1 MRHPMRAI
9 KPFTYNKQRLLPGD
23 DFEAKRTLDSRLLVA
38 AKKAVRSANKRT
50 PGKIAP
56 PPKEIAEQ
64 IEHSIAS
71 QQLLSDVVADE
82 PEKPRRRRLVL
93 KAQE

>member
-23 DFEAKRTLDSRLLVA
+23 DFETKKALDSKLLVA
-38 AKKAVRSANKRT
+38 AKKAVRSVKRT

-56 PPKEIAEQ
+56 PPKAIAQQ
-64 IEHSIAS
+64 IEQSVAP
-71 QQLLSDVVADE
+71 QQLVSEVVADE
-82 PEKPRRRRLVL
+82 PEKPRRRRLAL